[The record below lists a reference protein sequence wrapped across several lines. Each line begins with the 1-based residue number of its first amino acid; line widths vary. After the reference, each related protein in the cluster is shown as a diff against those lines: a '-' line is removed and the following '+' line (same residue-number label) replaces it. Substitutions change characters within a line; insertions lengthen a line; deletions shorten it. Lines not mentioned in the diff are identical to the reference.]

1 MTELSNY
8 FMSLECELE
17 SLEAFDFIQKEIY
30 FDAGETVVS
39 QLERAKFLYFLIE
52 GEVSLSIKLKDE
64 PENLKVGLSSSKFT
78 PIGWSGFK
86 EPYRYATSTTAV
98 TNIKL
103 ISIEFENLALTFEK
117 YPNLGTLF
125 LKFVVSK
132 SSILL
137 YETRKMLA
145 QLVPV
150 SQQSFL
156 QLNPFDSIDDNH
168 NPDLDEGLKR
178 SPFFE
183 VFNEDELDF
192 FKSLGILTQV
202 KTGEKYFRQEENADQ
217 ISFLISG
224 RLALIHAEDKLNQ
237 KLDKRIVNNEGY
249 IITIDAF
256 TESETYFDT
265 CVALQSTWVWSIN
278 SAKLRA
284 NLLQSP
290 ALAIKFYKRLLWYT
304 SVSLRSA
311 RARLIRVQYDG
322 EISAVKHIIEQHAS
336 QLDVLSKIHKIPT
349 LLNHTITINDAF
361 VSLEKLKVNG
371 TSLEKRLA
379 NSSLSIL
386 SEVLR
391 ENDFYNGLAKIYSSI
406 VNAPEVFFPNEV
418 RSLCAESFYS
428 LFEKTGYNLK
438 GIENL
443 PEEPAIYIYNHLEN
457 HPYNTLPNSFQLTLD
472 SHFISSVILFK
483 KFQNPGIRVVRVPKG
498 EEYGHQL
505 YYERLGHIPVYT
517 QDSQQLNE
525 TDQEKK
531 NRRNEFYITAEEYL
545 NNGTSI
551 LLAPEGRSYTTDQ
564 SPGEFKAGAFIL
576 ASKLPKEP
584 LIVPIA
590 VANFDKRLNRTQFSA
605 VIKEPFRLSDRI
617 ENVNDREEMNTFLS
631 DLRNSFQNYV
641 KEAQELTNESSWTKM
656 L

>member
-1 MTELSNY
+1 MTELSKY

-17 SLEAFDFIQKEIY
+17 SLEAFDFIQKEVY

-39 QLERAKFLYFLIE
+39 QLERANLLYFLME

-64 PENLKVGLSSSKFT
+64 PENLEVGLSSAKFT

-86 EPYRYATSTTAV
+86 EPFRYATSTKAV
-98 TNIKL
+98 TNLKL
-103 ISIEFENLALTFEK
+103 IGIKFEDLALTFEK
-117 YPNLGTLF
+117 YSKLGFLF
-125 LKFVVSK
+125 LKFVVAK
-132 SSILL
+132 SSNLL

-145 QLVPV
+145 LLVPV

-156 QLNPFDSIDDNH
+156 QLSPYDSIDDDH
-168 NPDLDEGLKR
+168 TPDLDEGLKR

-183 VFNEDELDF
+183 VFNEGELNF
-192 FKSLGILTQV
+192 FKRLGLLTQL
-202 KTGEKYFRQEENADQ
+202 KTGEKFYRQEEHADQ

-278 SAKLRA
+278 SAKLKA

-290 ALAIKFYKRLLWYT
+290 TLAIKFYKRLLWYT

-322 EISAVKHIIEQHAS
+322 EISAVKHVIEQHAS
-336 QLDVLSKIHKIPT
+336 QLDVLSEIHKIPT
-349 LLNHTITINDAF
+349 LLNQTLTLNDALA
-361 VSLEKLKVNG
+361 SLETLKDSG

-379 NSSLSIL
+379 KSSLTIL

-406 VNAPEVFFPNEV
+406 VNAPQVFSPNEV
-418 RSLCAESFYS
+418 RSLCAESFCD
-428 LFEKTGYNLK
+428 LFDKAGYILK
-438 GIENL
+438 GLENL
-443 PEEPAIYIYNHLEN
+443 PDEPAIYIYNHLEN

-472 SHFISSVILFK
+472 SHFISSVILYRN
-483 KFQNPGIRVVRVPKG
+483 FQNPGIRVVRVPKG

-517 QDSQQLNE
+517 QDSQQLSE
-525 TDQEKK
+525 TDEEKK
-531 NRRNEFYITAEEYL
+531 NRRKEFYISAADYL
-545 NNGTSI
+545 KNGTSI

-564 SPGEFKAGAFIL
+564 SPGDFKPGAFIL
-576 ASKLPKEP
+576 ASKLPNEP
-584 LIVPIA
+584 LIVPIG

-605 VIKEPFRLSDRI
+605 VIKKPFKLSERVK
-617 ENVNDREEMNTFLS
+617 NVNDREEMNAFLLG
-631 DLRNSFQNYV
+631 LRLSFKEYV